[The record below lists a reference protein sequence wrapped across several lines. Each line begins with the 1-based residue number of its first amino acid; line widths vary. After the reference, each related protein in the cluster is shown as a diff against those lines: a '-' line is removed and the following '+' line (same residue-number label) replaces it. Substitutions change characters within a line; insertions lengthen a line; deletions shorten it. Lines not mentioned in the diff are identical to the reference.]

1 MSGFPVPGGDPT
13 ALEQL
18 AERLEAAA
26 QGTADVSGST
36 REITTAIRA
45 NADWTGDAAD
55 AYSDFTLNLSQGA
68 GAAQGPLLRIAT
80 AVRDYAGSLR
90 NAQQET
96 QTYNVLAEA
105 LENRGDNIAM
115 LGEGETAGQN
125 AATVIDALQQ
135 AGNRAATEVSAAG
148 DDLADLLGK
157 QGPVQNWINSQPG
170 FGEPIPEAFPGL
182 TGDPIPPEM
191 PGLEA
196 DPLPSEIPVLVGD
209 PIPPELPAILG
220 NPGGLLGPFISYE
233 SPGSDSPGDG
243 EEPGEGG
250 QEEEGS
256 EEDGPGEEG
265 PGEEGPGEEEAEPT
279 VQQRVGE
286 ILNPSGEPVGEQGNS
301 TNTRLVDNQE
311 EIDTLWEEFQS
322 EFGPGKEVGP
332 DGQIERIDLGDG
344 DYVQYRP
351 FSKTGGATIDVG
363 IQGEPIS
370 RIHIDP
376 GPSS

>member
-96 QTYNVLAEA
+96 QTYNLLAEA
-105 LENRGDNIAM
+105 LENRGGNIAM
-115 LGEGETAGQN
+115 LGEGETAGQS
-125 AATVIDALQQ
+125 AATAIDALQQ

-148 DDLADLLGK
+148 DDLAGLLGK

-182 TGDPIPPEM
+182 TSDPIPP
-191 PGLEA
+191 
-196 DPLPSEIPVLVGD
+196 EIPVLVGD

-233 SPGSDSPGDG
+233 SPGSDSLGDE

-250 QEEEGS
+250 QEEEGP
-256 EEDGPGEEG
+256 EEDGPR
-265 PGEEGPGEEEAEPT
+265 EEGPGEEEAEPT
-279 VQQRVGE
+279 VQQRVG
-286 ILNPSGEPVGEQGNS
+286 G
-301 TNTRLVDNQE
+301 
-311 EIDTLWEEFQS
+311 
-322 EFGPGKEVGP
+322 
-332 DGQIERIDLGDG
+332 
-344 DYVQYRP
+344 
-351 FSKTGGATIDVG
+351 
-363 IQGEPIS
+363 
-370 RIHIDP
+370 
-376 GPSS
+376 